1 MLRVGLTGGIA
12 TGKSAVGE
20 MFVELGCHLIDSDTI
35 GHQLYEPGQPIY
47 DAVVQTFGKRV
58 VASNGTIDRKILG
71 EIVFNDPQA
80 RAKLNGLMHPAI
92 VQRQQEWFKE
102 IEAKDPGGI
111 GIVGATLMIEAG
123 NYRNFDKLIVVTCS
137 TEEQKRRLRQRSNL
151 SEEQIEARLR
161 SQMPTEEKV
170 KYADYVI
177 DNSGGLEH
185 TRRQVVEVNSRL
197 REFAAS
203 TSGRRRS

>member
-12 TGKSAVGE
+12 TGKSTVGE

-35 GHQLYEPGQPIY
+35 THQLYEPGQPIHG
-47 DAVVQTFGKRV
+47 AVVQAFGQRV
-58 VASNGTIDRKILG
+58 VAPNGAIDRKTLG

-80 RAKLNGLMHPAI
+80 RAKLNSLVHPAI
-92 VQRQQEWFKE
+92 VQRQQEWFREVEGKE
-102 IEAKDPGGI
+102 PQGI

-123 NYRNFDKLIVVTCS
+123 TYKNFDKVIVVTCS
-137 TEEQKRRLRQRSNL
+137 TEEQKRRLRQRSHL
-151 SEEQIEARLR
+151 SEDQIEARIR
-161 SQMPTEEKV
+161 SQMPTEEKL

-177 DNSGGLEH
+177 DNSGDLAG
-185 TRRQVVEVNSRL
+185 TRRQVEEVNSRL

-203 TSGRRRS
+203 TSGKRRP

>member
-35 GHQLYEPGQPIY
+35 AHQLYEPGQPIY

-177 DNSGGLEH
+177 DNSGDLEH

-203 TSGRRRS
+203 TSGRRRF

>member
-12 TGKSAVGE
+12 TGKSTVGQ
-20 MFVELGCHLIDSDTI
+20 MFVDLGCHLIDSDTI
-35 GHQLYEPGQPIY
+35 AHQLYEPGQPIY
-47 DAVVQTFGKRV
+47 DAVVQAFGPRI
-58 VASNGTIDRKILG
+58 VAPNGTIDRKILG
-71 EIVFNDPQA
+71 EIVFNDPQS
-80 RAKLNGLMHPAI
+80 RAKLNSLLHPAI
-92 VQRQQEWFKE
+92 IQRQQEWLRE
-102 IEAKDPGGI
+102 IEGKIPDGI

-123 NYRNFDKLIVVTCS
+123 NYRNFDKLIVVSCS
-137 TEEQKRRLRQRSNL
+137 TEEQKRRLRQRSHL

-161 SQMPTEEKV
+161 SQMPTDEKV

-177 DNSGGLEH
+177 DSSGDLAR
-185 TRRQVVEVNSRL
+185 TSNQVAEVNSRL

>member
-1 MLRVGLTGGIA
+1 
-12 TGKSAVGE
+12 
-20 MFVELGCHLIDSDTI
+20 
-35 GHQLYEPGQPIY
+35 
-47 DAVVQTFGKRV
+47 
-58 VASNGTIDRKILG
+58 
-71 EIVFNDPQA
+71 
-80 RAKLNGLMHPAI
+80 
-92 VQRQQEWFKE
+92 
-102 IEAKDPGGI
+102 
-111 GIVGATLMIEAG
+111 MIEAG

-177 DNSGGLEH
+177 DNSGDLEH

-197 REFAAS
+197 RL
-203 TSGRRRS
+203 R